1 MPTPTHL
8 AALLLSWVI
17 RTRVLLSKYSAKQHN
32 YAVDDSVKPRAT
44 FWREGAQSLSYLL
57 ARASYPDELRQEYL
71 AFFNDKLAPLFG
83 PSPAEFS
90 GSTPS
95 SFISDDHTPFEF
107 IWAIGRK
114 GNMSVRFAFE
124 PLSPF
129 NGSSLPPRKS
139 MPSLDIL
146 RGMPSLDLTWSNIC
160 RRTLL
165 FDPPCPNEN
174 RVHFQHSS
182 QFFLG
187 GDFETHANTIVGKV
201 YFLPHVRAALEG
213 VSDFSLVNNCISDLG
228 VEDCWGP
235 ASSYFDSIPESNRP
249 TIAMVAV
256 DCLEPAKNR
265 AKVYIRTQNSS
276 FNDIVELLTLG
287 GRISDEYVA
296 QTVSAMRHLWRL
308 FFPGVADDTPLSSKR
323 GPEYYPTGFLIYY
336 EMSLGRAVLVPKVYI
351 PVRHYCDSDSQIATA
366 LSRYFKDVGL
376 DEVGERYHADLKQ
389 MFMHRDLATRTGVHT
404 YVGICTKDSDG
415 PMIYNYL
422 SPEAFAPE
430 RHTSHI

>member
-32 YAVDDSVKPRAT
+32 YAVDDSSNILA
-44 FWREGAQSLSYLL
+44 EGARSLSYLL

-95 SFISDDHTPFEF
+95 SFISDGPYSIRVHLGNRKKRKYVCAKID
-107 IWAIGRK
+107 AI
-114 GNMSVRFAFE
+114 
-124 PLSPF
+124 
-129 NGSSLPPRKS
+129 PRYTS
-139 MPSLDIL
+139 RNAIS
-146 RGMPSLDLTWSNIC
+146 DLTWSNIC

-296 QTVSAMRHLWRL
+296 QTVSTMRHLWRL

-389 MFMHRDLATRTGVHT
+389 M
-404 YVGICTKDSDG
+404 
-415 PMIYNYL
+415 
-422 SPEAFAPE
+422 
-430 RHTSHI
+430 

>member
-1 MPTPTHL
+1 M
-8 AALLLSWVI
+8 
-17 RTRVLLSKYSAKQHN
+17 
-32 YAVDDSVKPRAT
+32 
-44 FWREGAQSLSYLL
+44 SYLL

-187 GDFETHANTIVGKV
+187 RNT
-201 YFLPHVRAALEG
+201 
-213 VSDFSLVNNCISDLG
+213 
-228 VEDCWGP
+228 
-235 ASSYFDSIPESNRP
+235 
-249 TIAMVAV
+249 
-256 DCLEPAKNR
+256 
-265 AKVYIRTQNSS
+265 
-276 FNDIVELLTLG
+276 ELLQPIVTTQLLN
-287 GRISDEYVA
+287 R
-296 QTVSAMRHLWRL
+296 WRL
-308 FFPGVADDTPLSSKR
+308 RDACQ
-323 GPEYYPTGFLIYY
+323 
-336 EMSLGRAVLVPKVYI
+336 
-351 PVRHYCDSDSQIATA
+351 HYCWQGLFSAPRS
-366 LSRYFKDVGL
+366 SRPGRCFGL
-376 DEVGERYHADLKQ
+376 QSRQ
-389 MFMHRDLATRTGVHT
+389 
-404 YVGICTKDSDG
+404 
-415 PMIYNYL
+415 
-422 SPEAFAPE
+422 
-430 RHTSHI
+430 